1 MSIAHAAYELLQS
14 TFINEINSDAF
25 VLRHKKSGARLL
37 LLSNDDN
44 NKVFNIGFRTPP
56 EDNTGLPHILEHSV
70 LCGSDKY
77 PVKEVFVELCK
88 GSLNTFL
95 NAMTYPDKTVYPV
108 ASCNDKDFQNLMDVY
123 LSSVLHPS
131 IYDKPEIFMQEGW
144 HYEIESADAPIIIN
158 GVVYNEM
165 KGAFSSP
172 DEVLSRYIKQAMF
185 PDNAY
190 ANESGGDPDYIPELT
205 YEQFI
210 DFHKKYYHP
219 ANSYI
224 FLYGDMD
231 MDEKLDWLDKEYLS
245 KYDYLEVDSEIRDQE
260 PFTAPVDKEIGYSIG
275 EGEETAGKTYL
286 SVSNC
291 LNFGMDSK
299 MNLAFRVLDYAL
311 LTVPGAPLK
320 QALLD
325 AGIGKDIYG
334 GYEDGL
340 KQNMFS
346 VVAKDTDNE
355 KMPQFLQVIEST
367 LRKVCEEGLDKQTLL
382 AGVSHFEFRFREA
395 DFGSMP
401 KGLIYA
407 LQSLDSWLYDEEQP
421 FLFLSYE
428 DDFAWLKEKLEE
440 DGFFEGLIK
449 KWLLDNPHTVR
460 LALVPVPGLAAKKD
474 AELAK
479 ALAEKKAAMSD
490 TEVEELVEKVRRFK
504 EYQEAEDS
512 EEDLQK
518 IPLLSVADI
527 NPESEKFIYEE
538 KKLDGHTVIHTPLF
552 TGGINYVKLLYPIDG
567 MSADDIHWLS
577 LLTCVWGL
585 VDTENYSYLALS
597 NEVNIQTGGMSTE
610 LNAYQSMTE
619 PGKYRS
625 FLEIS
630 FKALCDKTDKAMELV
645 EEILLRSRFDS
656 EKRIR
661 EIIAENK
668 SRMQD
673 YLLQGSHAAAVAR
686 VQAYGSPYAAFGDH
700 VKGYSFYQFIEE
712 LEAGYE
718 TRKAEI
724 AEQLR
729 KMAVRVLQGNALLQI
744 TADEEGYGK
753 FTEAVKPLLE
763 KTGGIEVT
771 EENQIEALGMLNE
784 GFKTP
789 GMVQY
794 VARGGNFRQKG
805 YEYTGALMV
814 MKTMLGFDYLWT
826 NLRIKGGAYGCMC
839 GFGKSG
845 DSYLVSYRDPNLT
858 RTNDTYLGISDYL
871 KNVKLDE
878 RERTKYIIGTI
889 SDLDTPRS
897 PKIKG
902 ALALSAWMS
911 GVTDEM
917 QAKERSEILNCTEE
931 DIRGLAPVV
940 EAVLD
945 TNQICVIGSE
955 EKIEEAKEL
964 FGCVKPLFK

>member
-1 MSIAHAAYELLQS
+1 MTVNHAAYELLQS